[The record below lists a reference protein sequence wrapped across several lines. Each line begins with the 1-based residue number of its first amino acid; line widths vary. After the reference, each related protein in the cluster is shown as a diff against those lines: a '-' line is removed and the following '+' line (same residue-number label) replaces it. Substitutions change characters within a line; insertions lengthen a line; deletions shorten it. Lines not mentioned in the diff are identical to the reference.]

1 MTDFMRGF
9 SYSYRADLRFPASA
23 VHSTVRKTEWPQRS
37 KERPTLHTPGRAERN
52 RLIEENL
59 PLVGYLAR
67 DVHARAT
74 HVPREELASAGALA
88 LVTAAE
94 AFDPTLGVP
103 FGAYARRRI
112 LGAFADE
119 MRSMDWASRGI
130 RKRIKEIT
138 AVRETLTAALGRT
151 ATADEIATTMGL
163 PRDAVVESLN
173 DAARTVT
180 SLDDAAVLDVPAAI
194 ALPAESAALQERRE
208 VLTRAV
214 AALPERMRA
223 IVQAVYIDER
233 PVKDLAEE
241 LGVSH
246 SAISQQRAEAVR
258 LLRDALERFY
268 LDTGAAPISR
278 VSDSAR
284 EAYFSR
290 IVTATPPRHGALHA
304 AKAAAS

>member
-1 MTDFMRGF
+1 M
-9 SYSYRADLRFPASA
+9 
-23 VHSTVRKTEWPQRS
+23 
-37 KERPTLHTPGRAERN
+37 HTPGRAERN

-151 ATADEIATTMGL
+151 ATADEIATTLGL
-163 PRDAVVESLN
+163 SRDAVVESLN

-180 SLDDAAVLDVPAAI
+180 SLDDTAVLDVPAAI
-194 ALPAESAALQERRE
+194 ALPAESAALQERRG
-208 VLTRAV
+208 VLARAV

-246 SAISQQRAEAVR
+246 SAVSQQRAEAVR

-268 LDTGAAPISR
+268 LDSGTATVSR
-278 VSDSAR
+278 VSDSTR

-290 IVTATPPRHGALHA
+290 IAAATPPRQGVPLVAT
-304 AKAAAS
+304 AAAS